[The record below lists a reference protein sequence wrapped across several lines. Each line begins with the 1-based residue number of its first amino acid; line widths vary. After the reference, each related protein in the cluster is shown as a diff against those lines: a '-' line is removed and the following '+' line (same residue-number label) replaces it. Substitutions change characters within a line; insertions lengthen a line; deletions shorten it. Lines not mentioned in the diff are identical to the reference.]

1 MGCFFFFMIRL
12 PPRSTRTDTLCPYTT
27 LVRSMLIAG
36 DFNDWNNRLAPL
48 FVQQLGLYEVFAI
61 APQDD
66 MEPRKLRHSV
76 ARLRNSLRNPLRP
89 LPLAQKVHEL
99 GVNGAERLTP
109 PPRRSEEHTS
119 ELQSLIRISY
129 AVFCL
134 KQQKT
139 HTHN

>member
-76 ARLRNSLRNPLRP
+76 ARLRNSLRNPLR
-89 LPLAQKVHEL
+89 
-99 GVNGAERLTP
+99 
-109 PPRRSEEHTS
+109 RSEEHTS
-119 ELQSLIRISY
+119 EFQSLMRNSH
-129 AVFCL
+129 AVLSL
-134 KQQKT
+134 KKKRYKLHLTIT
-139 HTHN
+139 HDVHAQHYR